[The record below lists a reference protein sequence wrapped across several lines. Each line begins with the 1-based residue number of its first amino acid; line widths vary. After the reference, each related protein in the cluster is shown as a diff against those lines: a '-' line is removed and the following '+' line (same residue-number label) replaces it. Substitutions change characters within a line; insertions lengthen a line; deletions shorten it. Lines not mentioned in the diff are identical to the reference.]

1 MIIQCPIIFTN
12 VRNGLALKTFE
23 VSGIDNL
30 FRPVIKECVERNV
43 KKIRFFF
50 CKKHDHS
57 DIFCNFAPQNK
68 DEEKQH

>member
-1 MIIQCPIIFTN
+1 MIVQCPVIFTN

-23 VSGIDNL
+23 VNGIGNL
-30 FRPVIKECVERNV
+30 SKPVINEGVERNV
-43 KKIRFFF
+43 KKNQIFF
-50 CKKHDHS
+50 CKRHDHS